1 MPTFTPVPGFDTV
14 QRLVVSVAVLAS
26 FVTFLDGTVVT
37 VALPAISRELG
48 GGIAT
53 QQWVVDAYLITLS
66 ALILLAGS
74 LSDAYGRV
82 RVMRI
87 GLIAF
92 GVASI
97 AVAAAPDPLVLIIA
111 RAAQGAAGALLVPS
125 SLALITATMRGEL
138 QSRAIGVWTAFTTA
152 AQLVG
157 PLMGGLFVD
166 LLSWRFVFLINVLPI
181 AVTLVLLGRLDLPEH
196 ERDVRVDW
204 VSGIL
209 CALGLGAVVFA
220 LIEQE
225 RLGWSDPG
233 IWMPGAAGLVLLAVF
248 LWRQARSAHAL
259 LPLSMFTV
267 RNFGWGNV
275 STLFVY
281 AALSLNGFVI
291 GVYLQQGPGLSATA
305 AGLASLPVTV
315 LMILLSSRAGA
326 WAGRLG
332 PRLFMTVGPLLM
344 AVGALLLL
352 TVGRDFDY
360 WWQVLPAMI
369 VLGLGLALTV
379 APLTSAIL
387 GAIDERRSGI
397 ASAVNNAV
405 SRVAGLLVVA
415 LLSTIVGGSLDLG
428 GFHSAA
434 IVTAALFAAGGVV
447 SWIGIRRNPAEP
459 AEPAVPPGDPA
470 PADPPLADP
479 APADPAR

>member
-1 MPTFTPVPGFDTV
+1 MPTSTPVPAFDTV
-14 QRLVVSVAVLAS
+14 QRLVVAVAVLAS

-92 GVASI
+92 GIASV

-152 AQLVG
+152 AQLIG

-181 AVTLVLLGRLDLPEH
+181 AATLVLLGRLDLPEH

-204 VSGIL
+204 TSGIL

-225 RLGWSDPG
+225 RLGWSAPA
-233 IWMPGAAGLVLLAVF
+233 IWMPGAAGVALLAVF
-248 LWRQARSAHAL
+248 LWRQARAAHPL
-259 LPLSMFTV
+259 LPLSMFAV

-332 PRLFMTVGPLLM
+332 PRLFMTAGPLLM
-344 AVGALLLL
+344 AVGSLLLL
-352 TVGRDFDY
+352 TVASDFDY
-360 WWQVLPAMI
+360 WWQVLPSMI

-415 LLSTIVGGSLDLG
+415 LLSTIVGGSLDLD
-428 GFHSAA
+428 GFHSAV

-459 AEPAVPPGDPA
+459 ADPLPA
-470 PADPPLADP
+470 ADPT
-479 APADPAR
+479 R

>member
-1 MPTFTPVPGFDTV
+1 MNAFTPL
-14 QRLVVSVAVLAS
+14 QRGVVVVAILAS

-48 GGIAT
+48 GGIIT

-74 LSDAYGRV
+74 VSDAYGRV
-82 RVMRI
+82 TVMRI

-92 GVASI
+92 GVASV
-97 AVAAAPDPLVLIIA
+97 AVALAPDPLVLIIA

-125 SLALITATMRGEL
+125 SLALITATMRGEV
-138 QSRAIGVWTAFTTA
+138 QSRAIGVWTAFTTG

-181 AVTLVLLGRLDLPEH
+181 AVNLILLQRLHLPER
-196 ERDVRVDW
+196 ERPTRVDW
-204 VSGIL
+204 WSGAL
-209 CALGLGAVVFA
+209 CALGLGALVFA

-225 RLGWSDPG
+225 RFGWSSPA
-233 IWMPGAAGLVLLAVF
+233 IWMPGIIGIVLMAAFLA
-248 LWRQARSAHAL
+248 RQQRSRAPL
-259 LPLSMFTV
+259 LPLSMFRV
-267 RNFGWGNV
+267 RNFGWGNLA
-275 STLFVY
+275 TLFVY

-305 AGLASLPVTV
+305 AGLASLPVTI
-315 LMILLSSRAGA
+315 LMIVLSSRAGA
-326 WAGRLG
+326 WAGRFG
-332 PRLFMTVGPLLM
+332 PRLFMAAGPLVM

-352 TVGRDFDY
+352 TVAERFDY

-369 VLGLGLALTV
+369 VLGLGLSLTV

-387 GAIDERRSGI
+387 GAIDESRSGI

-415 LLSTIVGGSLDLG
+415 LLSTIVGGALDQD
-428 GFHSAA
+428 GFHNAA
-434 IVTAALFAAGGVV
+434 WVTAALFALGGVV

-459 AEPAVPPGDPA
+459 DPDETDA
-470 PADPPLADP
+470 AHETA
-479 APADPAR
+479 

>member
-1 MPTFTPVPGFDTV
+1 MPPFTTL
-14 QRLVVSVAVLAS
+14 QRLVVTIAILAS

-37 VALPAISRELG
+37 VALPAIDRDLG
-48 GGIAT
+48 GGIVT

-87 GLIAF
+87 GLITF
-92 GVASI
+92 GVSSI
-97 AVAAAPDPLVLIIA
+97 AVAAAFDPLTLIVA
-111 RAAQGAAGALLVPS
+111 RAVQGAAGALLVPS
-125 SLALITATMRGEL
+125 SLALITATMRGEV
-138 QSRAIGVWTAFTTA
+138 QSRAIGVWTAFTTG
-152 AQLVG
+152 AQLIG

-181 AVTLVLLGRLDLPEH
+181 AVTLVLLARLKLPEH
-196 ERDVRVDW
+196 EADVRVDW
-204 VSGIL
+204 FSGIV
-209 CALGLGAVVFA
+209 CALGLGGLVFA

-225 RLGWSDPG
+225 RLGWQSPA
-233 IWMPGAAGLVLLAVF
+233 IWAPGLVGILLLAAF
-248 LWRQARSAHAL
+248 LWRQRGERAL
-259 LPLSMFTV
+259 MPLSLFTV

-275 STLFVY
+275 ATLFIY
-281 AALSLNGFVI
+281 AALSLNGFVV

-305 AGLASLPVTV
+305 AGLASLPITV

-352 TVGRDFDY
+352 TVGAEFDY
-360 WWQVLPAMI
+360 WWQVLPSMI
-369 VLGLGLALTV
+369 VLGLGLSLTV

-387 GAIDERRSGI
+387 GAIDERHSGI

-415 LLSTIVGGSLDLG
+415 LLSTIVGGTLDLD

-434 IVTAALFAAGGVV
+434 IVTAALFAVGGVV
-447 SWIGIRRNPAEP
+447 SWIGIRRNPAET
-459 AEPAVPPGDPA
+459 D
-470 PADPPLADP
+470 
-479 APADPAR
+479 

>member
-1 MPTFTPVPGFDTV
+1 MPSFAPL
-14 QRLVVSVAVLAS
+14 QRLVVTVAIIAS

-48 GGIAT
+48 GGIST

-82 RVMRI
+82 RVMRV

-92 GVASI
+92 GIASI
-97 AVAAAPDPLVLIIA
+97 AVAAAPDPLLLIIA

-138 QSRAIGVWTAFTTA
+138 QSRAIGVWTAFTTG
-152 AQLVG
+152 AQLIG

-166 LLSWRFVFLINVLPI
+166 FLSWRFVFLINVLPI
-181 AVTLVLLGRLDLPEH
+181 AVTLVLLSRLRLPEH
-196 ERDVRVDW
+196 ERGVHVDW
-204 VSGIL
+204 WSGAL
-209 CALGLGAVVFA
+209 CAIGLGALVFA

-225 RLGWSDPG
+225 RFGRTAPIIWIPG
-233 IWMPGAAGLVLLAVF
+233 VVGILLMALF
-248 LWRQARSAHAL
+248 LTRQTRPTAL
-259 LPLSMFTV
+259 MPLSLFRV
-267 RNFGWGNV
+267 RNFGWGNIA
-275 STLFVY
+275 TLFVY

-315 LMILLSSRAGA
+315 LMIVLSSRAGA

-352 TVGRDFDY
+352 TVGVDFSY
-360 WWQVLPAMI
+360 WWQVLPSMF

-405 SRVAGLLVVA
+405 SRVAGLLIVA
-415 LLSTIVGGSLDLG
+415 MLSTIVGGTLDLD
-428 GFHSAA
+428 GFHSAVW
-434 IVTAALFAAGGVV
+434 VTAALFALGGVV
-447 SWIGIRRNPAEP
+447 SWIGIRRGPADRATPDDATGRIPPAE
-459 AEPAVPPGDPA
+459 AT
-470 PADPPLADP
+470 
-479 APADPAR
+479 R